1 VAQQLLHADNA
12 LARFWFSASIQA
24 KYLLIT
30 VTMAL
35 TMTVGG
41 HALSQYNDGKRA
53 LNNAVSQFNTV
64 GQSAAKA
71 LSTEYWSFNVAQVR
85 AIMQSLILIPNV
97 VRVSSV
103 EIAQDRQVNSSPFQ
117 FQFDNPD
124 MSETD
129 QAGLRTV
136 EFPIVISK
144 PLVKSE
150 TVGRLTIVYSLAAQ
164 ENENTMVFY
173 RTVLGAA
180 VGALLFIFAMT
191 YALKRAI
198 LRPIDAVAASARQ
211 SDKEFEPVQLNSGD
225 QLGKLVSAFN
235 DLRARHI
242 ESTRLLQ
249 AARDEAIDANTAKS
263 RFLAMM
269 SHELRTPLNAVIG
282 YSEMIKED
290 LADEGVTPTTLD
302 DLDKIK
308 SSGRHLLELISSVLD
323 LSKIEAGKI
332 ELEISEISVQ
342 RLVDYAVST
351 AHPLIEANG
360 NRMVVVLPPDIG
372 NVYSDMTR
380 LRQVLLNL
388 LSNAAKFTKQGQITL
403 SVRRELQPDMPEQL
417 VFDVQDTGIG
427 MTLEQQ
433 GKLFQAFVQADSA
446 TTRQYGGTGLG
457 LVISRRLCKLLGGDV
472 TVRSDMGKGSCF
484 TAWVVVDGHALVD
497 KAEDGHA

>member
-1 VAQQLLHADNA
+1 MHQPFHVDNA
-12 LARFWFSASIQA
+12 LARFWYSASIQT

-41 HALSQYNDGKRA
+41 HALSQYNDGQRA
-53 LNNAVSQFNTV
+53 LKNAVTHFDAV
-64 GQSAAKA
+64 GQRAAKA
-71 LSTEYWSFNVAQVR
+71 LSPEYWNYNTAQVN
-85 AIMQSLILIPNV
+85 AIMQSLMLIPDV

-103 EIAQDRQVNSSPFQ
+103 EVAQGRLVNGSPFQ
-117 FQFDNPD
+117 FQFDNPE
-124 MSETD
+124 MSATD
-129 QAGLRTV
+129 QASLRTV
-136 EFPIVISK
+136 EFPIQITK
-144 PLVKSE
+144 PSATPE
-150 TVGRLTIVYSLAAQ
+150 TVGRLTIVYSLVAQ

-173 RTVLGAA
+173 RTVLGALA
-180 VGALLFIFAMT
+180 GALLFIFAMT

-198 LRPIDAVAASARQ
+198 LKPIDAVAASARQ
-211 SDKEFEPVQLNSGD
+211 SDQDFEPVQLNSGD
-225 QLGKLVSAFN
+225 QLGKLVSSFN
-235 DLRARHI
+235 NLRARHI

-290 LADEGVTPTTLD
+290 LSDEGVTPTTFD

-332 ELEISEISVQ
+332 ELEISEVNVQ

-360 NRMVVVLPPDIG
+360 NRMVIVLPPDIG
-372 NVYSDMTR
+372 NVNSDMTR

-403 SVRRELQPDMPEQL
+403 SVRREQQTDMPEQL

-427 MTLEQQ
+427 MTPDQQ

-472 TVRSDMGKGSCF
+472 TVSSDLGKGSCF
-484 TAWVVVDGHALVD
+484 TARVAVDGHTLVG
-497 KAEDGHA
+497 KAEDEHA

>member
-1 VAQQLLHADNA
+1 MSQSNNP
-12 LARFWFSASIQA
+12 LARFWYSASIQT

-41 HALSQYNDGKRA
+41 HAFSQYNDGKRA
-53 LNNAVSQFNTV
+53 LNNAVKQFNTV
-64 GQSAAKA
+64 GQRTAKA
-71 LSTEYWSFNVAQVR
+71 LSIEYWNYNVAQVK
-85 AIMQSLILIPNV
+85 AIMQSLVLIPNV
-97 VRVSSV
+97 VRVSSA
-103 EIAQDRQVNSSPFQ
+103 EIAQDRIINGSPFQ
-117 FQFDNPD
+117 FQFDNPE
-124 MSETD
+124 MGMIGQT
-129 QAGLRTV
+129 GLRTV
-136 EFPIVISK
+136 DFPIRIN
-144 PLVKSE
+144 KSSAGPE
-150 TVGRLTIVYSLAAQ
+150 TVGKLTIVYSLVAQ
-164 ENENTMVFY
+164 ENENAMVFY
-173 RTVLGAA
+173 RTLAGAV
-180 VGALLFIFAMT
+180 VGALLLILAMT

-198 LRPIDAVAASARQ
+198 LKPIDAVEASARQ
-211 SDKEFEPVQLNSGD
+211 SDQDFEPVQLNSGD
-225 QLGKLVSAFN
+225 QLGKLVSSFN
-235 DLRARHI
+235 SLRARHI

-282 YSEMIKED
+282 YSEMLKED
-290 LADEGVTPTTLD
+290 LADEGVTPTTMD

-332 ELEISEISVQ
+332 ELEISEVNVQ

-372 NVYSDMTR
+372 SVNSDMTR

-403 SVRRELQPDMPEQL
+403 SVRREQQPGMPEQL

-427 MTLEQQ
+427 MTLDQQ

-472 TVRSDMGKGSCF
+472 TVSSDLGKGSCF
-484 TAWVVVDGHALVD
+484 TAWVAVDGHVLA
-497 KAEDGHA
+497 KAEEGTRVGHA